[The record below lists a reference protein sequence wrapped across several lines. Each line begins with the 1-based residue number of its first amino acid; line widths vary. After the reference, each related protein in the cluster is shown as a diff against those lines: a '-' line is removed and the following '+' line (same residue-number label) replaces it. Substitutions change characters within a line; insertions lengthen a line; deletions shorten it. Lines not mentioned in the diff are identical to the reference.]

1 MKQLQTPLI
10 SVTSSKSSS
19 KLDIPSVL
27 PGPMEGI
34 MSKVFCNAVTELDL
48 TPAWI
53 TPFIRIAASVPGKTV
68 LKKFLEPFTAS
79 GLPVI
84 VQMLGSDPEK
94 LRITA
99 ESLMEFDIAGIDMNF
114 ACPSKRVIQHD
125 GGGALL
131 VEPGIMYK
139 ILSELRGCCKGISL
153 SAKIRTGYRSPNE
166 MDMIIPPVCDS
177 GIDFLA
183 VHYRTVTENYKQ
195 SDHRFERMER
205 AVKLSTVPVVGSGD
219 VFSTDDARVLCNEC
233 GCTGVL
239 GARGWLRDPLLLKR
253 IAAEAGSEENAPLA
267 KDYRMKFFAKL
278 CELARRN
285 PEQNWSRGWFMEI
298 AVHMWGNKSREFTF
312 LKRLPDAEIMAAN
325 FVQT

>member
-10 SVTSSKSSS
+10 SVASSTSGRT
-19 KLDIPSVL
+19 LDIPAIL

-34 MSKVFCNAVTELDL
+34 MSRVFCEAVKELSL
-48 TPAWI
+48 NQAWI
-53 TPFIRIAASVPGKTV
+53 TPFIRIAASIPGKSV
-68 LKKFLEPFTAS
+68 LKKFIEPFTAS

-84 VQMLGSDPEK
+84 VQLLGSNPEK

-99 ESLMEFDIAGIDMNF
+99 EALLEFDIAGIDMNF
-114 ACPSKRVIQHD
+114 ACPSKRVVQHD

-139 ILSELRGCCKGISL
+139 ILSELRECCKDVSL

-166 MDMIIPPVCDS
+166 MDMIIPPVCDA
-177 GIDFLA
+177 GIDFLS

-195 SDHRFERMER
+195 SPQRLERMER
-205 AVKLSTVPVVGSGD
+205 AVKLSKVPVIGSGN
-219 VFSTDDARVLCNEC
+219 VFTVDDARELCDKC
-233 GCTGVL
+233 GCSGVM

-253 IAAEAGSEENAPLA
+253 ISAEASSGENIPQET
-267 KDYRMKFFAKL
+267 DYRMKFFAKL

-285 PEQNWSRGWFMEI
+285 PEQYWSRGWFMEI
-298 AVHMWGNKSREFTF
+298 AVHMWGAKSREFTF
-312 LKRLPDAEIMAAN
+312 MKRLPDADIMAAN